1 MTLELSLFVRMPEA
15 LDTPLADLERRAAA
29 ALRRSEKLPPGD
41 RSEAVRFE
49 SLHAAIDQL
58 AISALLAGAPH
69 AQGGTAGGDAEEA
82 AGTTILRQA
91 TNCPPGVPSEVTAWL
106 REGRPVVELR
116 LPHAPGEAPLAGEPG
131 RGPPPVARRW
141 ASTASAPREAM
152 RERFDF
158 LLAEALDA
166 GAGDGIIRPSGITN
180 SVLTET
186 LRREAAQQ
194 ADKAAVELPVR
205 YVDGSSGPLFPLR
218 TMPLVDRE
226 PEGWRQLAFTL
237 LSIRHVE
244 MDEIVHGAWF
254 RNARISARRPQ
265 GLTDEVAYQTSRR
278 QLMLLDP
285 KRPTLI
291 HLYQTGFEPAVMG
304 FYRAL
309 LHHLAEHP
317 RSVAVTPYYYRSA
330 GSFSKGTPWTR
341 G

>member
-1 MTLELSLFVRMPEA
+1 MSAEQPLFVRMPES
-15 LDTPLADLERRAAA
+15 LDSAIADLERRTVA

-49 SLHAAIDQL
+49 GLHAAIDQL
-58 AISALLAGAPH
+58 AVSVLLAGGQHAYGAASGNSTEAP
-69 AQGGTAGGDAEEA
+69 GPS
-82 AGTTILRQA
+82 ILRHVS
-91 TNCPPGVPSEVTAWL
+91 NCTSPVPGEVLSWL
-106 REGRPVVELR
+106 GEGRPVVELQ
-116 LPHAPGEAPLAGEPG
+116 LPHCPGPTELGGEAGQ
-131 RGPPPVARRW
+131 GPPPVARRW
-141 ASTASAPREAM
+141 SSAASAPREAM

-158 LLAEALDA
+158 LLAEALDV
-166 GAGDGIIRPSGITN
+166 GAGDGVIRPSGITN

-186 LRREAAQQ
+186 LRREAALQPGKP
-194 ADKAAVELPVR
+194 AIDLPVR
-205 YVDGSSGPLFPLR
+205 YVDGSTGPLFPLR
-218 TMPLVDRE
+218 AMPLIDRE

-254 RNARISARRPQ
+254 RNARISVRRPQ

-285 KRPTLI
+285 RRPTLI
-291 HLYQTGFEPAVMG
+291 HLYQTGLEPAVMG

-309 LHHLAEHP
+309 LHHLAEYP
-317 RSVAVTPYYYRSA
+317 RSVAVTPHYYRST

>member
-15 LDTPLADLERRAAA
+15 LDLPIADLERRAAN

-41 RSEAVRFE
+41 RSEAIRFE

-58 AISALLAGAPH
+58 AISALLAGMPH
-69 AQGGTAGGDAEEA
+69 ARGDTTGGDADEPG
-82 AGTTILRQA
+82 GTTVLRHA
-91 TNCPPGVPSEVTAWL
+91 KDCPPGIPREVAAWVG
-106 REGRPVVELR
+106 EGRPVIELR
-116 LPHAPGEAPLAGEPG
+116 LPHAPGIAPLGGEPG
-131 RGPPPVARRW
+131 QGPPRVARRW

-166 GAGDGIIRPSGITN
+166 GGADGVIRPSGITN

-194 ADKAAVELPVR
+194 PGKRAIELPVR
-205 YVDGSSGPLFPLR
+205 YVDGSSGSLFPLR
-218 TMPLVDRE
+218 AMPLVDRE
-226 PEGWRQLAFTL
+226 PEGWRLLAFTL

-265 GLTDEVAYQTSRR
+265 GLTDEVAYRTSRR

-291 HLYQTGFEPAVMG
+291 HLYQTGFEPAVIG

-317 RSVAVTPYYYRSA
+317 RSVAVTPHYYRSA
-330 GSFSKGTPWTR
+330 GNFSKGTPWTR

>member
-1 MTLELSLFVRMPEA
+1 MTVERSLFVRIPEA
-15 LDTPLADLERRAAA
+15 LERPIADLERRAEA
-29 ALRRSEKLPPGD
+29 ALRRSEKMPPGD

-49 SLHAAIDQL
+49 GLHATIDQL
-58 AISALLAGAPH
+58 AVSALLAGAPH
-69 AQGGTAGGDAEEA
+69 AQGGIAGGGAAEI
-82 AGTTILRQA
+82 AGTTVLRRVEDCRA
-91 TNCPPGVPSEVTAWL
+91 GIPSEVAVWL
-106 REGRPVVELR
+106 GEGRPVVELC
-116 LPHAPGEAPLAGEPG
+116 LPHAPGAAALGGEPG
-131 RGPPPVARRW
+131 QGPPPVARRW
-141 ASTASAPREAM
+141 ASSASAPREAM

-166 GAGDGIIRPSGITN
+166 GAGEGVIRPSGITN

-186 LRREAAQQ
+186 LRREAAQKPSKP
-194 ADKAAVELPVR
+194 AIELPVR

-218 TMPLVDRE
+218 AMPLVDRE
-226 PEGWRQLAFTL
+226 PEGWRLLAFTL

-244 MDEIVHGAWF
+244 MDEIVDGAWF
-254 RNARISARRPQ
+254 RNARISARRPL

-278 QLMLLDP
+278 QLLLLDP

-309 LHHLAEHP
+309 LHHLAEYPH
-317 RSVAVTPYYYRSA
+317 SVAVTPHYYRSS
-330 GSFSKGTPWTR
+330 GSFSKGTSWTR

>member
-15 LDTPLADLERRAAA
+15 LDTPIADLERRATA

-49 SLHAAIDQL
+49 GLHAAIDQL

-69 AQGGTAGGDAEEA
+69 VLGDTGGGDVET
-82 AGTTILRQA
+82 AGTTVLRHA
-91 TNCPPGVPSEVTAWL
+91 ADCPSGVPREVAAWL
-106 REGRPVVELR
+106 GEDRPVVELR
-116 LPHAPGEAPLAGEPG
+116 LPHAPGDAGLGGEPG

-141 ASTASAPREAM
+141 ASTSSAPREAM

-158 LLAEALDA
+158 LLVEALDA
-166 GAGDGIIRPSGITN
+166 GAGDGVIRPSGITN

-194 ADKAAVELPVR
+194 PGKRAIELPVR

-226 PEGWRQLAFTL
+226 PEGWRLLAFTL

-244 MDEIVHGAWF
+244 MDEIIHGAWF

-265 GLTDEVAYQTSRR
+265 GLTDEVAYETSRR

-285 KRPTLI
+285 KQPTLI

-317 RSVAVTPYYYRSA
+317 RSVAVTPHYYRSP
-330 GSFSKGTPWTR
+330 GSFSKGTTWTR

>member
-15 LDTPLADLERRAAA
+15 FDGPIADLERRATA

-49 SLHAAIDQL
+49 GLHAAIDQL

-69 AQGGTAGGDAEEA
+69 AQGATAGGDTEET
-82 AGTTILRQA
+82 AGTTILRRA
-91 TNCPPGVPSEVTAWL
+91 EDCPPGVAPEVAAWL
-106 REGRPVVELR
+106 GEGRPAVELR
-116 LPHAPGEAPLAGEPG
+116 LPHAPGAAGLGGEPG
-131 RGPPPVARRW
+131 LGPPPVARRW
-141 ASTASAPREAM
+141 ASIAGAPREAM
-152 RERFDF
+152 RERFEF
-158 LLAEALDA
+158 LLAEALDVDS
-166 GAGDGIIRPSGITN
+166 GDGVIRPSGITN

-194 ADKAAVELPVR
+194 PGKPSVELPVR
-205 YVDGSSGPLFPLR
+205 YVDGSSGPPFPLR
-218 TMPLVDRE
+218 AIPLVDLE
-226 PEGWRQLAFTL
+226 PEGWRLLAFTL

-278 QLMLLDP
+278 QFMLLDP

-309 LHHLAEHP
+309 LHHLAEYP
-317 RSVAVTPYYYRSA
+317 GSVAVTPHYYRSA
-330 GSFSKGTPWTR
+330 GSFLKGTPWTR
-341 G
+341 E

>member
-1 MTLELSLFVRMPEA
+1 MTLESSLFVRMPEA
-15 LDTPLADLERRAAA
+15 LDAPIADLERRAAA
-29 ALRRSEKLPPGD
+29 AYRRSKKLPPGD

-49 SLHAAIDQL
+49 RIHAAIDQI

-69 AQGGTAGGDAEEA
+69 ARGHA
-82 AGTTILRQA
+82 AGSDASETVNTTILRRA
-91 TNCPPGVPSEVTAWL
+91 GDCSPGAPREIEAWL
-106 REGRPVVELR
+106 AAGRPVVELR
-116 LPHAPGEAPLAGEPG
+116 LPHTPGDAGLRGEPG

-141 ASTASAPREAM
+141 VSTASAPREAM

-166 GAGDGIIRPSGITN
+166 DAFEGVIRPSGITN
-180 SVLTET
+180 SVLTEA
-186 LRREAAQQ
+186 LRREAGQQ
-194 ADKAAVELPVR
+194 PDKPAIELPVR

-218 TMPLVDRE
+218 TLPLVDCE
-226 PEGWRQLAFTL
+226 PEGWRLLAFTL

-254 RNARISARRPQ
+254 RNAQISAHRPQ

-309 LHHLAEHP
+309 LHHLIDYPH
-317 RSVAVTPYYYRSA
+317 SVAVTPHYFRSA